1 MDPLVKVPSEF
12 AGIRVAR
19 SAGRAERDLALELP
33 KHQAA
38 SPTEGTWNKTHR
50 EEAQSKRGTFVWVPE
65 VPGQFAELFEGFLK
79 LLLGFLFEPL
89 RSRVGLR
96 SF

>member
-1 MDPLVKVPSEF
+1 MDEF

-38 SPTEGTWNKTHR
+38 SPTKGTWNKTHR
-50 EEAQSKRGTFVWVPE
+50 EEAQSKRGTFVWA
-65 VPGQFAELFEGFLK
+65 PGQFAESFEGFLK